1 MAHHSPAIL
10 ALAAALAAGLMPIED
25 APMTSP
31 ADTAGLRVTGR
42 RLDHHGQ
49 RVIPKAMFG
58 VHSFPMTPEQAAE
71 YGIESARTITQRVD
85 GNPVVPGTHPEVA
98 ANVGDVVDCI
108 YDRYQPAL
116 ILTRGDWEAHLA
128 GLAAAFA
135 AARRQGAWPRTLEF
149 WNEPYLNWASK
160 PGVNYDARH
169 FVQTPDGA
177 DGTPTLRLAATGEAV
192 TGLVPGRQMLA
203 VRPADQAPH
212 YLASRYALDYRS
224 MGKSQAP
231 DGTWVPFRWE
241 EGFAFH
247 FRGEA
252 CELRTLP
259 WYRDPTQVSY
269 YSGAFNANLYNRM
282 LLAFAGPLKQAA
294 PEILLVAGWDCN
306 LWWDGW
312 NPWRVLCRPMID
324 QAQGLIDGV
333 AEHHYGCDTRM
344 VGAQYEL
351 VHAYAKTRH
360 GKDLKLYNTEAGGT
374 ADPEQPGNYQPN
386 GTQAAPVANFTYML
400 RDVLHLLRHYPD
412 KAAARAFHQ
421 PQNSPGGLDAFR
433 FLKELRGDLLE
444 VTPEAPGVWPVAARD
459 GKRLCLVVFNDRR
472 QALDL
477 PVRIDAPAGMVIDR
491 AVRVVPGVDAA
502 GKVVLA
508 ETPVLVGVRD
518 TKARDLAR
526 IPPMGAVK
534 YLVELRGDG
543 SPQPVAVRRQ
553 FYAQELLFKVT
564 DEASA
569 TLAIAI
575 PAADLAG
582 ATDARLRLVHNRIGP
597 ENAEVR
603 VNGTSLDI
611 GLQGECWTS
620 EIPVPV
626 AALRADN
633 HIELRAKP
641 GQSFEIVAA
650 SLIVFTETER

>member
-1 MAHHSPAIL
+1 MNHPLPCALL
-10 ALAAALAAGLMPIED
+10 ALAMANPAPAAPAKDIVMD
-25 APMTSP
+25 ASP
-31 ADTAGLRVTGR
+31 PSLGITVTAWP
-42 RLDHHGQ
+42 LDHHGQ
-49 RVIPKAMFG
+49 HTIPKAMFG

-85 GNPVVPGTHPEVA
+85 GTPVVPGAHPEVA
-98 ANVGDVVDCI
+98 TNVGEVVDCL

-116 ILTRGDWEAHLA
+116 ILTRRDWEAHLA
-128 GLAAAFA
+128 GLAAKYA
-135 AARRQGAWPRTLEF
+135 AAHRAGNFPQTLEF

-160 PGVNYDARH
+160 PGVNYDPHH

-177 DGTPTLRLAATGEAV
+177 DGTPTLRLATTGEAV

-203 VRPADQAPH
+203 VRQADQAPH
-212 YLASRYALDYRS
+212 YLASRYALDYRA

-231 DGTWVPFRWE
+231 DGTWIPFRWE

-269 YSGAFNANLYNRM
+269 YSGAFNADLYNRM

-294 PEILLVAGWDCN
+294 PEIRLVAGWDCN

-312 NPWRVLCRPMID
+312 APWRMLCRPMID

-344 VGAQYEL
+344 IGAEYEL

-360 GKDLKLYNTEAGGT
+360 GKDLKCYNTEAGGT

-386 GTQAAPVANFTYML
+386 GTQAAPLANFTYML
-400 RDVLHLLRHYPD
+400 RDVLHLLHHYPD

-421 PQNSPGGLDAFR
+421 PQHSPGGLDAFR
-433 FLKELRGDLLE
+433 FLKELRGDLRWIE
-444 VTPEAPGVWPVAARD
+444 GTMPRVWTVAARD
-459 GKRLCLVVFNDRR
+459 GNRICLVAFNDRR
-472 QALDL
+472 ETLAL
-477 PVRIDAPAGMVIDR
+477 PVRIKAPAGMAFARVI
-491 AVRVVPGVDAA
+491 RVTPSLDAA
-502 GKVVLA
+502 GQILLGEA
-508 ETPVLVGVRD
+508 HLLVGADARTAVD
-518 TKARDLAR
+518 TAML
-526 IPPMGAVK
+526 PPMGAVK
-534 YLVELRGDG
+534 YVCQLEGQSRPPPR
-543 SPQPVAVRRQ
+543 SMARRQ
-553 FYAQELLFKVT
+553 FYAENLLFKVT
-564 DEASA
+564 DEAPTA
-569 TLAIAI
+569 LAIAI
-575 PAADLAG
+575 PAANLAK
-582 ATDARLRLVHNRIGP
+582 AKDACLRLVHNRIGP
-597 ENAEVR
+597 ENAEIR

-611 GLQGECWTS
+611 SLHGECWTS

-633 HIELRAKP
+633 HIELRTRP

-650 SLIVFTETER
+650 SLIIFSER